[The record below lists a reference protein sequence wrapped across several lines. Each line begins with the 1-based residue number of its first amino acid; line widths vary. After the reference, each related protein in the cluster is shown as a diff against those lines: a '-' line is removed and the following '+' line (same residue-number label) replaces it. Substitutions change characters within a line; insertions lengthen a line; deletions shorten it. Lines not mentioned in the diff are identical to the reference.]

1 MTFALM
7 SPGERNIHKYSVGK
21 KDNEWILFGEKKN
34 TKWEF
39 IYVKPPQPAEGFKV
53 VPLVLLGVL

>member
-1 MTFALM
+1 MNGFFL
-7 SPGERNIHKYSVGK
+7 ER
-21 KDNEWILFGEKKN
+21 KKN

>member
-1 MTFALM
+1 M
-7 SPGERNIHKYSVGK
+7 SPGERKVHKYSVGK

-34 TKWEF
+34 AKWAF
-39 IYVKPPQPAEGFKV
+39 IYVKPPQSAEGFKV